1 MKTEIKIFGMQ
12 QTYEAP
18 SAEIVIVAIEKGFV
32 DSEDNEEVGK
42 DESVE
47 F

>member
-1 MKTEIKIFGMQ
+1 MKTEVKLRYKQ
-12 QTYEAP
+12 QAYEAP
-18 SAEIVIVAIEKGFV
+18 SAEIVIVAIEKGFA

>member
-1 MKTEIKIFGMQ
+1 MQ
-12 QTYEAP
+12 QAYEAP
-18 SAEIVIVAIEKGFV
+18 YLEIVRVASEKGFAH
-32 DSEDNEEVGK
+32 SGNMEDVGK